1 MFYKGT
7 ESNFAW
13 FLYTLDF
20 PGMQLLSRLRET
32 NFFFVLELYL
42 QLLTILENYG
52 NVTPS
57 I

>member
-1 MFYKGT
+1 MFYKET

-13 FLYTLDF
+13 FLYALDF

-32 NFFFVLELYL
+32 IFFFVSELYQ